1 MKWYIKRY
9 IKSIGFKSI
18 RNAFVVPFIVP
29 IVIALVFVTIT
40 LMKGSQ
46 RAVDSVLR
54 EMSQSMLQQV
64 KIQLDN
70 RFTEANK
77 LNEIHIDSFKAG
89 VFNLGDQSG
98 RERYFVSLLKNFHD
112 VAMTYVGLKDGSFYG
127 ARRTIE
133 GNIQVVRNNK
143 MTKGASEYYS
153 TSDKGDGV
161 SFVEKFDNF
170 DPRKRP
176 WYIKAV
182 STESPCFSDIYNHF
196 VFKEPTITVSYP
208 IYENNELIGV
218 FGVDYLLTWL
228 GKTLSSLPIGNSGQ
242 IFVVNSNNQLVS
254 SSSDEKIFKSE
265 NGNSELI
272 MANESENEIIRKTIE
287 LSEKLQE
294 SKLISF
300 DVNKKKYYANSESF
314 EKDGVK
320 WKIYIVLAEVD
331 FLSEM
336 NNAIRETEMFNVLF
350 ILLFLVFGF
359 WLARWI
365 TKPIVNLNA
374 SAKSL
379 TEGDFKHV
387 DYENRQDELGQLTKS
402 FNIMG
407 SQLTDLVANL
417 EMQVAERTLELKE
430 RNEVLQELSF
440 LDGLTGIPNRRR
452 FDDFFNL
459 AFSLSIRNS
468 QPIAVLMLDIDEFKK
483 YNDTY
488 GHLQGDECIKNIA
501 AVLKNTVKRKTDIAA
516 RYGGEEFIVVLQDAD
531 KDSIIKVS
539 KEIMRGIKD
548 LNMEHIE
555 SIHRVVTV
563 SIGIVFE
570 VPYKNQNPAEFIARA
585 DEALYYSKNN
595 GRNRVEFAEN
605 K

>member
-1 MKWYIKRY
+1 MKLYK
-9 IKSIGFKSI
+9 KSIGFKSI

-29 IVIALVFVTIT
+29 MVIALVFVTIT
-40 LMKGSQ
+40 LMKGNQ
-46 RAVDSVLR
+46 RAVNSVLR

-77 LNEIHIDSFKAG
+77 LNEIHIDSFKAK
-89 VFNLGDQSG
+89 VVNLEDQSG
-98 RERYFVSLLKNFHD
+98 REKYFVSLLKNFHD

-127 ARRTIE
+127 ARRTID

-153 TSDKGDGV
+153 TSENGDGV
-161 SFVEKFDNF
+161 FFVEKFDNF

-182 STESPCFSDIYNHF
+182 STESQSFSDIYNHF
-196 VFKEPTITVSYP
+196 VFKEPTITASYP

-242 IFVVNSNNQLVS
+242 IFVVNSNNQLVA

-272 MANESENEIIRKTIE
+272 IANESENEIIRKTIE
-287 LSEKLQE
+287 LSEKLRE
-294 SKLISF
+294 SELISF
-300 DVNKKKYYANSESF
+300 DVNKEKYYANSEIF
-314 EKDGVK
+314 EKNGVE

-336 NNAIRETEMFNVLF
+336 NNAVRETEMYSILF

-379 TEGDFKHV
+379 TEGAFKYV
-387 DYENRQDELGQLTKS
+387 DHENRKDELGQLTKS

-417 EMQVAERTLELKE
+417 EMQVAERTRELEE
-430 RNEVLQELSF
+430 RNEILQELSF
-440 LDGLTGIPNRRR
+440 LDGLTCIPNRRR

-468 QPIAVLMLDIDEFKK
+468 QLIAILMLDIDEFKK

-488 GHLQGDECIKNIA
+488 GHLQGDECIKKIA
-501 AVLKNTVKRKTDIAA
+501 AVLKNTVKSKNDIAA
-516 RYGGEEFIVVLQDAD
+516 RYGGEEFIVVLQDTD
-531 KDSIIKVS
+531 KDSVIRVS
-539 KEIMRGIKD
+539 KEIMRGIKA
-548 LNMEHIE
+548 LNMEHIQ
-555 SIHRVVTV
+555 SIYEVVTV
-563 SIGIVFE
+563 SIGIVYE
-570 VPYKNQNPAEFIARA
+570 VPHKNQNSAEFIAKA
-585 DEALYYSKNN
+585 DEALYYAKNN
-595 GRNRVEFAEN
+595 GRNRVEFAN
-605 K
+605 NQWKYI

>member
-1 MKWYIKRY
+1 MKLYVKG
-9 IKSIGFKSI
+9 IGFKSI
-18 RNAFVVPFIVP
+18 RNAFIVPFIAP

-40 LMKGSQ
+40 LMNGSQ

-70 RFTEANK
+70 RFSEANK

-89 VFNLGDQSG
+89 FLNLDDQSG
-98 RERYFVSLLKNFHD
+98 RERYFVSLLKNFND

-127 ARRTIE
+127 ARRTID

-143 MTKGASEYYS
+143 MTNGSSEYYS
-153 TSDKGDGV
+153 TSENGEGV

-170 DPRKRP
+170 DPRTRP

-182 STESPCFSDIYNHF
+182 SNESSSFSDIYNDF
-196 VFKEPTITVSYP
+196 VFKEPTITVSTP

-228 GKTLSSLPIGNSGQ
+228 GKTLNSLPIGNSGQ
-242 IFVVNSNNQLVS
+242 IFVVNSNNQLVA
-254 SSSDEKIFKSE
+254 SSSDEKIFKIEDGKSQ
-265 NGNSELI
+265 LI
-272 MANESENEIIRKTIE
+272 KAEESENQIIRKTIE
-287 LSEKLQE
+287 LSENLPE
-294 SKLISF
+294 SKLINF
-300 DVNKKKYYANSESF
+300 DVNNEKYYANSESF
-314 EKDGVK
+314 EKNGVE
-320 WKIYIVLAEVD
+320 WRIYIVLSEED

-336 NNAIRETEMFNVLF
+336 NHTIRKTEMFNILF

-359 WLARWI
+359 WLARRI

-374 SAKSL
+374 SAKAL
-379 TEGDFKHV
+379 TEGTFKYV
-387 DYENRQDELGQLTKS
+387 DHENRQDELGQLTKS

-407 SQLTDLVANL
+407 SQLTGLVANL
-417 EMQVAERTLELKE
+417 EMQVAERTRELEE
-430 RNEVLQELSF
+430 RNEFLQELSF
-440 LDGLTGIPNRRR
+440 FDGLTGIPNRRR
-452 FDDFFNL
+452 FDEFFNK
-459 AFSLSIRNS
+459 AFSSSIRNS
-468 QPIAVLMLDIDEFKK
+468 KPIAILMIDVDEFKK

-488 GHLQGDECIKNIA
+488 GHLKGDECIKNVA
-501 AVLKNTVKRKTDIAA
+501 AVLKNTIKRKSDMAA
-516 RYGGEEFIVVLQDAD
+516 RYGGEEFIVLLQDTD

-548 LNMEHIE
+548 LNMEHVE
-555 SIHRVVTV
+555 SIYGVVTV
-563 SIGIVFE
+563 SIGIVYDI
-570 VPYKNQNPAEFIARA
+570 PNKNQNSAEFIAKA

-595 GRNRVEFAEN
+595 GKNRVEFAKN
-605 K
+605 Q

>member
-182 STESPCFSDIYNHF
+182 ETEAPSFSDIYNHF
-196 VFKEPTITVSYP
+196 VFKEPTITASYP

-242 IFVVNSNNQLVS
+242 IFIVNSNNQLVA

-272 MANESENEIIRKTIE
+272 IANESENEIIRKTIE
-287 LSEKLQE
+287 LSERLRE

-314 EKDGVK
+314 EKNGVK
-320 WKIYIVLAEVD
+320 WRIYIVLAEVD

-336 NNAIRETEMFNVLF
+336 NHAIRETEIFNILF

-365 TKPIVNLNA
+365 TKPIVNLNI
-374 SAKSL
+374 SAKAL
-379 TEGDFKHV
+379 TEGVFKHV
-387 DYENRQDELGQLTKS
+387 NHENRKDELGQLTKS

-407 SQLTDLVANL
+407 YQLTDLVANL
-417 EMQVAERTLELKE
+417 EMQVAERTRELEE
-430 RNEVLQELSF
+430 RNEALQELSF

-468 QPIAVLMLDIDEFKK
+468 QPIAILMLDIDEFKK

-501 AVLKNTVKRKTDIAA
+501 AILKDTVKRKADIAA
-516 RYGGEEFIVVLQDAD
+516 RYGGEEFIVVLQDTD
-531 KDSIIKVS
+531 KDSVIKVS
-539 KEIMRGIKD
+539 KEIMRGIKA

-555 SIHRVVTV
+555 STHGVVTV
-563 SIGIVFE
+563 SIGIVYE
-570 VPYKNQNPAEFIARA
+570 VPYKNQNPAEFIEKA

-595 GRNRVEFAEN
+595 GRNRVEFAKN
-605 K
+605 Q

>member
-1 MKWYIKRY
+1 MKWYK
-9 IKSIGFKSI
+9 KSIGFKSI

-40 LMKGSQ
+40 LMNGSQ

-54 EMSQSMLQQV
+54 EMSKSMLQQV

-89 VFNLGDQSG
+89 VVNLEDQSG
-98 RERYFVSLLKNFHD
+98 REKYFVSILKNFHD

-153 TSDKGDGV
+153 TSENGEGV

-182 STESPCFSDIYNHF
+182 SAESQSFSDIYNHF
-196 VFKEPTITVSYP
+196 VFKEPTITASYP

-242 IFVVNSNNQLVS
+242 IFVVNSNNQLVA

-272 MANESENEIIRKTIE
+272 IANESENEIIRKTIE
-287 LSEKLQE
+287 LSEKLRE
-294 SKLISF
+294 SELINF

-314 EKDGVK
+314 GKYGVE

-336 NNAIRETEMFNVLF
+336 NNTIRETEMFNILF
-350 ILLFLVFGF
+350 IFLFLAFGF

-365 TKPIVNLNA
+365 TNPIVNLNA

-379 TEGDFKHV
+379 TEGAFKHV
-387 DYENRQDELGQLTKS
+387 DHENRQDELGQLTKS

-417 EMQVAERTLELKE
+417 EMQVAERTRELEE

-440 LDGLTGIPNRRR
+440 FDGLTCIPNRRR
-452 FDDFFNL
+452 FDDFFNM

-468 QPIAVLMLDIDEFKK
+468 QPIAILMLDIDEFKK

-501 AVLKNTVKRKTDIAA
+501 AVLKNTVKSKNDIAA
-516 RYGGEEFIVVLQDAD
+516 RYGGEEFIVVLQDTD
-531 KDSIIKVS
+531 KDSVIKVS
-539 KEIMRGIKD
+539 KEIMRGIKA
-548 LNMEHIE
+548 LNMEHIQ
-555 SIHRVVTV
+555 STYGVVTV
-563 SIGIVFE
+563 SIGIVYE
-570 VPYKNQNPAEFIARA
+570 VPYENQNPAEFIGKA
-585 DEALYYSKNN
+585 DEALYYSKKN
-595 GRNRVEFAEN
+595 GRNRVEFAKN
-605 K
+605 QCKYI

>member
-1 MKWYIKRY
+1 MKLY
-9 IKSIGFKSI
+9 IKSIAFKSI

-29 IVIALVFVTIT
+29 IVIALVFATIT
-40 LMKGSQ
+40 LMEGSQ
-46 RAVDSVLR
+46 RAVNSVLR

-70 RFTEANK
+70 RFSEANK
-77 LNEIHIDSFKAG
+77 LNEIHIDSFKAK
-89 VFNLGDQSG
+89 VVNLGDQSG

-112 VAMTYVGLKDGSFYG
+112 VTMTYVGLKDGSFYG

-153 TSDKGDGV
+153 TSENGEGV

-379 TEGDFKHV
+379 TEGTFKHV
-387 DYENRQDELGQLTKS
+387 DHEKRQDELGQLTKS

-417 EMQVAERTLELKE
+417 EMQVAERTRELEE
-430 RNEVLQELSF
+430 RNKALQELSF
-440 LDGLTGIPNRRR
+440 FDGLTGIPNRRR

-468 QPIAVLMLDIDEFKK
+468 WPIAILMLDIDEFKK

-516 RYGGEEFIVVLQDAD
+516 RYGGEEFIVVLQDTN
-531 KDSIIKVS
+531 KDGIIKIS

-548 LNMEHIE
+548 LNMEHIQ
-555 SIHRVVTV
+555 STYGVVTV
-563 SIGIVFE
+563 SIGIVYE
-570 VPYKNQNPAEFIARA
+570 VPSKNQNPAEFIEKA

-595 GRNRVEFAEN
+595 GRNRVEFARN
-605 K
+605 

>member
-1 MKWYIKRY
+1 MKWY

-40 LMKGSQ
+40 LIKGSQ
-46 RAVDSVLR
+46 RAVNSVLG

-77 LNEIHIDSFKAG
+77 LNEIHIDSFKAK
-89 VFNLGDQSG
+89 VVNLGDQSG
-98 RERYFVSLLKNFHD
+98 REIYFVSLLKNFHD
-112 VAMTYVGLKDGSFYG
+112 VTMTYVGLKDGSFYG

-153 TSDKGDGV
+153 TSENGEGV
-161 SFVEKFDNF
+161 FFVEKFDNF

-182 STESPCFSDIYNHF
+182 STEAPSFSDIYNHF

-242 IFVVNSNNQLVS
+242 IFVVNSNNQLVA
-254 SSSDEKIFKSE
+254 SSSDEKIFKIE

-300 DVNKKKYYANSESF
+300 DVNKEKYYANSESF

-336 NNAIRETEMFNVLF
+336 NHAIRETEMFNILF

-365 TKPIVNLNA
+365 TKPIVKLNA
-374 SAKSL
+374 SAKAL
-379 TEGDFKHV
+379 TEGTFKYV
-387 DYENRQDELGQLTKS
+387 DHEKRQDELGQLTKS

-417 EMQVAERTLELKE
+417 EMQVAERTHELEE
-430 RNEVLQELSF
+430 RNEALQELSF
-440 LDGLTGIPNRRR
+440 FDGLTCIPNRRR

-459 AFSLSIRNS
+459 AFSLSIRTS
-468 QPIAVLMLDIDEFKK
+468 QPIAILMLDIDEFKK

-501 AVLKNTVKRKTDIAA
+501 TVLKNTVKRKTDIAA
-516 RYGGEEFIVVLQDAD
+516 RYGGEEFIVVLQNTD
-531 KDSIIKVS
+531 KDGIIKVS

-548 LNMEHIE
+548 LNMEHIQ
-555 SIHRVVTV
+555 STYGVVTV
-563 SIGIVFE
+563 SIGIVYE
-570 VPYKNQNPAEFIARA
+570 VPHKNQNPAEFIAKA

-595 GRNRVEFAEN
+595 GRNRVEFAKN
-605 K
+605 QWK

>member
-1 MKWYIKRY
+1 M
-9 IKSIGFKSI
+9 
-18 RNAFVVPFIVP
+18 VPFIVP

-77 LNEIHIDSFKAG
+77 LNEIHIDSFKAE
-89 VFNLGDQSG
+89 VVNLGDQSG

-112 VAMTYVGLKDGSFYG
+112 VTMTYVGLKDGSFYG
-127 ARRTIE
+127 ARRTID

-182 STESPCFSDIYNHF
+182 STESPSFSDIYNHF
-196 VFKEPTITVSYP
+196 VFKEPTITASYP

-242 IFVVNSNNQLVS
+242 IFVVNSNNQLVA

-272 MANESENEIIRKTIE
+272 IANESENEIIRKTIE

-314 EKDGVK
+314 EKDGVE

-336 NNAIRETEMFNVLF
+336 NNTIRETKMFNILF
-350 ILLFLVFGF
+350 ILLFLVFVF

-374 SAKSL
+374 SAKAL
-379 TEGDFKHV
+379 TEGAFKYV
-387 DYENRQDELGQLTKS
+387 DHENRQDELGQLTKS

-417 EMQVAERTLELKE
+417 EMQVAERTHELEE
-430 RNEVLQELSF
+430 RNEALQELSF
-440 LDGLTGIPNRRR
+440 LDGLTCIPNRRR

-468 QPIAVLMLDIDEFKK
+468 QPIAILMLDIDEFKK

-516 RYGGEEFIVVLQDAD
+516 RYGGEEFIVVLQDTD
-531 KDSIIKVS
+531 KDSVIKVS

-555 SIHRVVTV
+555 STHGVVTV
-563 SIGIVFE
+563 SIGIVYE
-570 VPYKNQNPAEFIARA
+570 VPHKNQNPAEFIEKA

-595 GRNRVEFAEN
+595 GRNRVEFVESFY
-605 K
+605 KFGL